1 MVYHFVCLKGLSL
14 NDDYH
19 LHNFEETTIS
29 DIYNYKEM
37 QNKIKQ
43 ALDKYGLNDLAFEF
57 AIADKKAI
65 LK

>member
-1 MVYHFVCLKGLSL
+1 
-14 NDDYH
+14 
-19 LHNFEETTIS
+19 
-29 DIYNYKEM
+29 M